1 MALSDL
7 ISRLEQE
14 AQSQVQTIEQDAE
27 AEVRAIEAATEQAIA
42 EMTTRHLE
50 RERAEREAVQQ
61 RELALAR
68 REARARELEARHA
81 QLARVLTRARALAPE
96 VAASASYAEA
106 LPSHLDEALS
116 FLEGARPRV
125 KCPAAFI
132 AMLRPTAARYEGAT
146 LVIDESVGPG
156 MVAEA
161 ADGSVIVDNT
171 LAARL
176 ARAEARLAIELLR
189 ELGDAYR

>member
-14 AQSQVQTIEQDAE
+14 ARSQVQTIEQETE
-27 AEVRAIEAATEQAIA
+27 AQVRAIEAATEQAMA
-42 EMTTRHLE
+42 DTTTRHLE
-50 RERAEREAVQQ
+50 RERAEREAVRQ

-81 QLARVLTRARALAPE
+81 QLARVFARARALVPE
-96 VAASASYAEA
+96 VASSAFYAEA

-125 KCPAAFI
+125 KCPAALI
-132 AMLRPTAARYEGAT
+132 AMLRPTVGRHEGVE

-156 MVAEA
+156 IVAEA

-176 ARAEARLAIELLR
+176 GRLEPRLAIGLLR
-189 ELGDAYR
+189 MLGDGHQ

>member
-14 AQSQVQTIEQDAE
+14 ARSQVQTIEQDTD

-42 EMTTRHLE
+42 DTTTRHLE
-50 RERAEREAVQQ
+50 RERAERQAVHQ

-68 REARARELEARHA
+68 REAHARELEARHA
-81 QLARVLTRARALAPE
+81 QLARVLDRARALVPE
-96 VAASASYAEA
+96 AAASASYAEA

-132 AMLRPTAARYEGAT
+132 ATLRPTAARFEGAE
-146 LVIDESVGPG
+146 LVIDESIGPG
-156 MVAEA
+156 IVAEA

-176 ARAEARLAIELLR
+176 ARLEPRLAIQLLR
-189 ELGDAYR
+189 MLGDGHP

>member
-1 MALSDL
+1 
-7 ISRLEQE
+7 
-14 AQSQVQTIEQDAE
+14 
-27 AEVRAIEAATEQAIA
+27 
-42 EMTTRHLE
+42 
-50 RERAEREAVQQ
+50 
-61 RELALAR
+61 
-68 REARARELEARHA
+68 
-81 QLARVLTRARALAPE
+81 VLDRARALVPE

-116 FLEGARPRV
+116 FLEGVRPRV

-132 AMLRPTAARYEGAT
+132 AMLQPAAARHEGVE

-156 MVAEA
+156 IVAEA

-176 ARAEARLAIELLR
+176 ARSEARLAIELLR
-189 ELGDAYR
+189 MLGDGHA

>member
-14 AQSQVQTIEQDAE
+14 AHSQVQTIAQEAE
-27 AEVRAIEAATEQAIA
+27 AEVRAIEAATEQAVA
-42 EMTTRHLE
+42 ETTTRHLE
-50 RERAEREAVQQ
+50 RERAERQAMQQ

-81 QLARVLTRARALAPE
+81 QLARVLDRARALVLE
-96 VAASASYAEA
+96 VAASASYAQV

-125 KCPAAFI
+125 KCPAAFVAI
-132 AMLRPTAARYEGAT
+132 LRPAVARHEGVE
-146 LVIDESVGPG
+146 LVADQSIGPG
-156 MVAEA
+156 FIAEA
-161 ADGSVIVDNT
+161 SDGSVIVDNT

-176 ARAEARLAIELLR
+176 ARSEARLAIELLR
-189 ELGDAYR
+189 ELGNAHG